1 MKKSKKHKYRD
12 LITLVCVIAGALIS
26 AVNIKTFVDAGGLFP
41 GGFNG
46 LTVLIQRICSTYFH
60 IELSFSIVN
69 YALNAIPA
77 YIGFKMVGKKFTM
90 YSILMIILTG
100 IFVDVLPNANIT
112 EDVLLVSIFGGI
124 VNGIALSIALRGNAS
139 SGGTD
144 FISMWIS
151 KKTNQSAWNYVM
163 GMNAVMLVIAG
174 LLFGWDKALY
184 SIIFQFC
191 STQIINTMHLRYKRM
206 TMFIVT
212 SQPEILIPI
221 IQHSTHHG
229 VTQLEGIGT
238 YSGKPRTLLYTVV
251 NTAEVKPLMNKIKE
265 LDQTAFVN
273 VTKTEQVEG
282 RFYLEPIK

>member
-1 MKKSKKHKYRD
+1 MNRNRKHKHRD
-12 LITLVCVIAGALIS
+12 MITLLCVIVAAAIS
-26 AVNIKTFVDAGGLFP
+26 AINIKTFVNAGGLFP

-46 LTVLIQRICSTYFH
+46 LTVLIQRICSTYFD
-60 IELSFSIVN
+60 IEIPFSIVN
-69 YALNAIPA
+69 YTLNAIPA

-90 YSILMIILTG
+90 YSIIMIILTG
-100 IFVDVLPNANIT
+100 IFVDIIPASNIT
-112 EDVLLVSIFGGI
+112 EDILLVSIFGGI
-124 VNGIALSIALRGNAS
+124 FNGVALSIALRGNAS

-151 KKTNQSAWNYVM
+151 KRTGQSAWNLVM
-163 GMNAVMLVIAG
+163 GINAVMLIIAG
-174 LLFGWDKALY
+174 AMFGWDKALY

-191 STQIINTMHLRYKRM
+191 STQIINTYHTRYKRM

-212 SQPEILIPI
+212 SQPEVIIPI

-229 VTQLEGIGT
+229 VTQLQGIGT

-251 NTAEVKPLMNKIKE
+251 NTAEVKPLMNTIKE
-265 LDQTAFVN
+265 VDQTAFVN

>member
-1 MKKSKKHKYRD
+1 MSHRQKNKYKD
-12 LITLVCVIAGALIS
+12 LITLICVIVGAFVS
-26 AVNIKTFVDAGGLFP
+26 ALNIKTFVDAGGLFP

-46 LTVLIQRICSTYFH
+46 LTVLIQRFCSTYLEFE
-60 IELSFSIVN
+60 IPFSLVN
-69 YALNAIPA
+69 YALNAVPA

-90 YSILMIILTG
+90 YSIVMIILTG
-100 IFVDVLPNANIT
+100 LFVDIIPASNIT
-112 EDVLLVSIFGGI
+112 EDILLVTIFGGI
-124 VNGIALSIALRGNAS
+124 INGVALSIALKGNAS

-151 KKTNQSAWNYVM
+151 QKTGQSAWNYVM
-163 GMNAVMLVIAG
+163 AINAVMLIVAG
-174 LLFGWDKALY
+174 CLFGWDKALY

-191 STQIINTMHLRYKRM
+191 STQVINNLHTRYKRM

-212 SQPEILIPI
+212 SQPELIIPI

-251 NTAEVKPLMNKIKE
+251 NTAEVKPIINHIKE
-265 LDQTAFVN
+265 VDQTAFVN
-273 VTKTEQVEG
+273 VTKTELVEG

>member
-60 IELSFSIVN
+60 FEIPFSIVN

-77 YIGFKMVGKKFTM
+77 YIGFKMVGKKFTL

>member
-1 MKKSKKHKYRD
+1 MNRSRKHKHRD
-12 LITLVCVIAGALIS
+12 IITLLCVIIAAGIS
-26 AVNIKTFVDAGGLFP
+26 AINIKTFVNAGGLFP

-46 LTVLIQRICSTYFH
+46 LTVLIQRICSTYFDFE
-60 IELSFSIVN
+60 IPFSIVN

-90 YSILMIILTG
+90 YSIIMIILTG
-100 IFVDVLPNANIT
+100 IFVDIIPASNIT
-112 EDVLLVSIFGGI
+112 EDILLVSIFGGI
-124 VNGIALSIALRGNAS
+124 FNGVALSIALRGNAS

-151 KKTNQSAWNYVM
+151 KRTGQSAWNLVM
-163 GMNAVMLVIAG
+163 GINAVMLIIAG
-174 LLFGWDKALY
+174 AMFGWDKALY

-191 STQIINTMHLRYKRM
+191 STQIINTYHTRYKRM

-212 SQPEILIPI
+212 SQPEVIIPI

-251 NTAEVKPLMNKIKE
+251 NTAEVKPLMNTIKE
-265 LDQTAFVN
+265 VDQTAFVN

>member
-1 MKKSKKHKYRD
+1 MNRSRKHKHRD
-12 LITLVCVIAGALIS
+12 IITLLCVIVAAAIS
-26 AVNIKTFVDAGGLFP
+26 AINIKTFVNAGGLFP

-46 LTVLIQRICSTYFH
+46 LTVLIQRICSTYFDFE
-60 IELSFSIVN
+60 IPFSIVN

-90 YSILMIILTG
+90 YSIIMIILTG
-100 IFVDVLPNANIT
+100 IFVDIIPASNIT
-112 EDVLLVSIFGGI
+112 EDILLVSIFGGI
-124 VNGIALSIALRGNAS
+124 FNGVALSIALRGNAS

-151 KKTNQSAWNYVM
+151 KRTGQSAWNLVM
-163 GMNAVMLVIAG
+163 GINAVMLIIAG
-174 LLFGWDKALY
+174 AMFGWDKALY

-191 STQIINTMHLRYKRM
+191 STQIINTYHTRYKRM

-212 SQPEILIPI
+212 SQPEVIIPI

-251 NTAEVKPLMNKIKE
+251 NTAEVKPLMNTIKE
-265 LDQTAFVN
+265 VDQTAFVN

>member
-1 MKKSKKHKYRD
+1 MSRKRKNKYRD
-12 LITLVCVIAGALIS
+12 LITLICVIVGAFIS
-26 AVNIKTFVDAGGLFP
+26 ALNIKTFVNAGGLFP

-46 LTVLIQRICSTYFH
+46 LTVLIQRISSTYFDVA
-60 IELSFSIVN
+60 LPFSIVN

-90 YSILMIILTG
+90 YSIVMIILTG
-100 IFVDVLPNANIT
+100 IFVDLIPAQEIT
-112 EDVLLVSIFGGI
+112 NDVLLVSVFGGI
-124 VNGIALSIALRGNAS
+124 MNGVALSIALKGNAS

-151 KKTNQSAWNYVM
+151 KKTGQSAWNYVM
-163 GMNAVMLVIAG
+163 GMNAVMLIVAG
-174 LLFGWDKALY
+174 FLFGWDKALY

-191 STQIINTMHLRYKRM
+191 NTQVINTLHTRYKRM

-212 SQPEILIPI
+212 SQPELIVPI

-251 NTAEVKPLMNKIKE
+251 NTAEVKLIINHIKE
-265 LDQTAFVN
+265 VDQTAFVN
-273 VTKTEQVEG
+273 VTKTELVEG

>member
-12 LITLVCVIAGALIS
+12 LITLICVIAGALIS

-46 LTVLIQRICSTYFH
+46 LTVLIQRICSTYFQFE
-60 IELSFSIVN
+60 IPFSIVN

-163 GMNAVMLVIAG
+163 GMNAVMLIIAG